1 MRVPQLSGF
10 LDGYGGLRGLTPR
23 DSLYLYLSYA
33 EGLLNYLFN
42 RRNFVTI
49 GQFPRR
55 DVVVIDRR
63 GIKYYVRG
71 GATSWATWPRPPSPS
86 RAGGS
91 DPGEARS

>member
-42 RRNFVTI
+42 RRNFITI
-49 GQFPRR
+49 GQFLRR

-63 GIKYYVRG
+63 GIKYYVR
-71 GATSWATWPRPPSPS
+71 
-86 RAGGS
+86 
-91 DPGEARS
+91 ARSDVLGYVAA